1 MPRTRV
7 VYYREEDGTVPVL
20 DFLAGISGKA
30 KVKVIARIER
40 LGELG
45 FEMRRPEAD
54 YLRDGIYELRTRLG
68 HVNYRVLYFFH
79 ENVAALLSIGLTK
92 EGQVPPAEIERAI
105 VRRAKFERAPG
116 RHTFH

>member
-7 VYYREEDGTVPVL
+7 VYYQEEDGTVPVL
-20 DFLAGISGKA
+20 DFLAGISDKA

-40 LGELG
+40 LGEMG

-68 HVNYRVLYFFH
+68 HVNYRVLYFFYG
-79 ENVAALLSIGLTK
+79 NVAAVLSSGLTK
-92 EGQVPPAEIERAI
+92 EDQVPPAEIERAI
-105 VRRAKFERAPG
+105 VRKAKFARAPG
-116 RHTFH
+116 RHTFD